1 MDAALDD
8 FSFACA
14 EKPVQQCSSD
24 QFQCKSTGQCISKN
38 DLCDN
43 EPNCC
48 DGSDEDV
55 NGVCKDYTKYVFH
68 LCVLFDFVDLVD
80 VRQIH

>member
-24 QFQCKSTGQCISKN
+24 QFQCKSTGQCISRN

-55 NGVCKDYTKYVFH
+55 NGVCKDYTKYV
-68 LCVLFDFVDLVD
+68 LFVCF
-80 VRQIH
+80 I